1 MAPSLH
7 SRPRSRSYT
16 TLLRPGPGRAEL
28 LLEAAGGVTL
38 PRVPAR
44 RGRRMQ
50 RAPSMASMHRTTVPQ
65 SLVPSRLGSRHAP
78 TRSSLRHS
86 RHMVNHRVR
95 PLQAGPPAS
104 PPTLALAG
112 LTQLALAAV
121 LTVCTVIKVS
131 VAVWPLVVDWPLY
144 TGPCLLLSSV
154 ALLAYAWCLHRD
166 SHHLLPDT
174 HHKLKFAS
182 LALSASSF
190 LFCLVAAVSL
200 TLQLIL
206 VNCPGCPAQFHQA
219 VLAVLIVHIITDLTY
234 CVAFITLIFISR
246 RTFTEWIYN
255 PAYQKAMPSRTLL
268 EINMDGN

>member
-174 HHKLKFAS
+174 HHKLKVLFSFNNKTSCLKIWMMVS
-182 LALSASSF
+182 LLLVIKRLVFIHESKTNEWNTSMTISHGQKRCSHFFWITQKRLYFF
-190 LFCLVAAVSL
+190 LF
-200 TLQLIL
+200 
-206 VNCPGCPAQFHQA
+206 
-219 VLAVLIVHIITDLTY
+219 
-234 CVAFITLIFISR
+234 
-246 RTFTEWIYN
+246 
-255 PAYQKAMPSRTLL
+255 KM
-268 EINMDGN
+268 